1 MSQKNNNVAFWG
13 GILIGSA
20 MGTMI
25 GLLLAPRKGKETR
38 EILQKTAEALPE
50 MAEDLSTT
58 FQLHSHRMAILT
70 KRNWEQTVAKFK
82 KAIAIGIEA
91 SREVNNHNNQ

>member
-1 MSQKNNNVAFWG
+1 MSQKNNNVALLG

-20 MGTMI
+20 MGGMI

-38 EILQKTAEALPE
+38 EIMQKTAKALPE

-58 FQLHSHRMAILT
+58 VKLNFGHLT
-70 KRNWEQTVAKFK
+70 TLSQENWHQNVQKVK
-82 KAIAIGIEA
+82 KAIAVGIEA
-91 SREVNNHNNQ
+91 SREFKNQ